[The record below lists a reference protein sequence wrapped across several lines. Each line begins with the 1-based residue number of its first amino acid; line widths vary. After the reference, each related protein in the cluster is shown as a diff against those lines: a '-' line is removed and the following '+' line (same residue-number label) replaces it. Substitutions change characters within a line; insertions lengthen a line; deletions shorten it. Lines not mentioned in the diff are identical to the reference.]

1 MYGNEWATRMSRD
14 GREVRVALFATLS
27 IRCLPS
33 NLLCNS
39 VPTIEKHFSHFSANF
54 STKSRVT
61 NQLLGRKFA
70 DFLDGVFDK
79 QQPKAHYFFQS
90 NRVGFLLLG
99 VGRTVLHA
107 LRKMSVCNSYTLD
120 WRILQS
126 KAR

>member
-1 MYGNEWATRMSRD
+1 MSII
-14 GREVRVALFATLS
+14 ETTLHFHLFA
-27 IRCLPS
+27 
-33 NLLCNS
+33 
-39 VPTIEKHFSHFSANF
+39 NF
-54 STKSRVT
+54 RTKSGGIIRF
-61 NQLLGRKFA
+61 LGRKFA